1 MDTSGYSKRLSLLGN
16 ALATAVSSAVIT
28 AAAVIVG
35 MLVAREFGRGPE
47 TDGFFAA
54 YGVYIVLVLVA
65 GTLRVVVLPPLVRG
79 RIAGRLPSELN
90 TYAFALALVCVPLL
104 VLSSTFPEWPAAL
117 LTSNPEARETAAD
130 AIVWLVPAAV
140 AQIYAGLAASALAA
154 ADGYL
159 VAATGFAAG
168 AVGGL
173 VVVLLRLDTGILS
186 LAEGIA
192 VNGVISL
199 LVPLAVLGLRS
210 TLVVSSPRG
219 LAPHRRLDE
228 LARGVAVPI
237 AVQGLFLIGLR
248 SAGELGPGQQTSFSY
263 AFLIVSSLVAVT
275 ASSFSLVSSAPL
287 TRHGL
292 TAVSAARHVRATVWL
307 SVVPIAIVAGVFAVS
322 GEAMLRVALGG
333 AFEGEPGLEAGRL
346 VLYLAPWMFA
356 SAAVAVVFPLLF
368 ISGNTRLLP
377 AIALGTLVVHVPID
391 FAGREL
397 GKLAGICLALALTT
411 TGVLATML
419 LLLSRAT
426 LAETSRALVAPAAG
440 CAVAAV
446 PYSLAALALPGVAA
460 AAAGTV
466 GYLTLLAILRPSGL
480 VDAWAYVRELR

>member
-356 SAAVAVVFPLLF
+356 SARRRGRVPAPLHLGQYAPATGDR
-368 ISGNTRLLP
+368 SRHPRCPCPDRLRRTGTRKARRDLP
-377 AIALGTLVVHVPID
+377 GAGPDDDGGTRHHAPP
-391 FAGREL
+391 A
-397 GKLAGICLALALTT
+397 
-411 TGVLATML
+411 
-419 LLLSRAT
+419 LSRDARRD
-426 LAETSRALVAPAAG
+426 EPSPRRPGSGVRSRRRPVLIGCACSSRRRSGCGRHRRLSHAAGDPAA
-440 CAVAAV
+440 
-446 PYSLAALALPGVAA
+446 LR
-460 AAAGTV
+460 V
-466 GYLTLLAILRPSGL
+466 G
-480 VDAWAYVRELR
+480 